1 VDLMNDRYVLDTNVA
16 LYLLS
21 GRLVNPLP
29 VGEFYLSI
37 ISEIEMLSF
46 SAIGQ
51 EEESRIREFLAQ
63 VTIVGLSEEVKQSTI
78 EIRRK
83 YRLKLPDAIVCATAL
98 VMDSSLLSN
107 DVQLG
112 RVTELTLSSVQIQA
126 KF

>member
-1 VDLMNDRYVLDTNVA
+1 MTDRYVLDTNVA

-29 VGEFYLSI
+29 VGEFYVSI

-51 EEESRIREFLAQ
+51 EEESKIREFLAQ
-63 VTIVGLSEEVKQSTI
+63 VTIVGLSEEVKQLTI

-83 YRLKLPDAIVCATAL
+83 YRLKLPDAIVCATAIIL
-98 VMDSSLLSN
+98 DSNLLSN

-112 RVTELTLSSVQIQA
+112 KVTELMLSSVQIQA
-126 KF
+126 KP

>member
-1 VDLMNDRYVLDTNVA
+1 MTDRYVLDTNVA

-51 EEESRIREFLAQ
+51 EEESRIRQFVSQ

-83 YRLKLPDAIVCATAL
+83 YRLKLPDAIVCATAIIL
-98 VMDSSLLSN
+98 DSDLLSN

-112 RVTELTLSSVQIQA
+112 KVRELRLSSVQIQP
-126 KF
+126 KP

>member
-1 VDLMNDRYVLDTNVA
+1 MNDRYVLDTNVA

-51 EEESRIREFLAQ
+51 EEESRIREFLTQ

-98 VMDSSLLSN
+98 VMDSNLLSN
-107 DVQLG
+107 YVQLG
-112 RVTELTLSSVQIQA
+112 KVTELTLSSVQIQA
-126 KF
+126 RF

>member
-1 VDLMNDRYVLDTNVA
+1 MTDRYVLDTNVA

-51 EEESRIREFLAQ
+51 EEESRIRQFLSQ

-83 YRLKLPDAIVCATAL
+83 YRLKLPDAIVCATVIIL
-98 VMDSSLLSN
+98 DSDLLSN

-112 RVTELTLSSVQIQA
+112 KVTELMLSSVQIQA
-126 KF
+126 KS

>member
-1 VDLMNDRYVLDTNVA
+1 MTDRYVLDTNVA

-29 VGEFYLSI
+29 VGEFYVSI

-51 EEESRIREFLAQ
+51 EEESRIRQFLSQ

-83 YRLKLPDAIVCATAL
+83 YRLKLPDAIVCATAIIL
-98 VMDSSLLSN
+98 DSDLLSN

-112 RVTELTLSSVQIQA
+112 KVTELRLSSVQIQP
-126 KF
+126 KP

>member
-1 VDLMNDRYVLDTNVA
+1 MNDRYVLDTNVA
-16 LYLLS
+16 LYRLS
-21 GRLVNPLP
+21 GRLVNSLP
-29 VGEFYLSI
+29 VRKFYLSV

-51 EEESRIREFLAQ
+51 EEESRICDFLSQ
-63 VTIVGLSEEVKQSTI
+63 VTIVGLDNKVKKLTI

-83 YRLKLPDAIVCATAL
+83 YRLKLPDAIVCATSIVL
-98 VMDSSLLSN
+98 DSILLSN

-112 RVTELTLSSVQIQA
+112 KMTELTLNSVQIQA

>member
-1 VDLMNDRYVLDTNVA
+1 MTDRYVLDTNVA

-51 EEESRIREFLAQ
+51 EEESKIREFLAQ
-63 VTIVGLSEEVKQSTI
+63 VTIVGLSEEVKQLTI

-83 YRLKLPDAIVCATAL
+83 YRLKLPDAIVCATAIIL
-98 VMDSSLLSN
+98 DSDLLSN

-112 RVTELTLSSVQIQA
+112 KVTELTLSSVQIQS
-126 KF
+126 KP

>member
-1 VDLMNDRYVLDTNVA
+1 MTDRYVLDTNVA

-21 GRLVNPLP
+21 GRLVSPLP

-46 SAIGQ
+46 SVIGQ

-83 YRLKLPDAIVCATAL
+83 YRLKLPDAIVYATAIIL
-98 VMDSSLLSN
+98 DSNLLSN

-112 RVTELTLSSVQIQA
+112 KVTELMLSSVQIQA
-126 KF
+126 KP

>member
-1 VDLMNDRYVLDTNVA
+1 MTDRYVLDTNVA

-29 VGEFYLSI
+29 VGEFYVSI

-51 EEESRIREFLAQ
+51 EEESKIRQFLAQ
-63 VTIVGLSEEVKQSTI
+63 VTIVGLSEEVKQFTI

-83 YRLKLPDAIVCATAL
+83 YRLKLPDAIVCATAIIL
-98 VMDSSLLSN
+98 DSNLLSN

-112 RVTELTLSSVQIQA
+112 KVTELMLSSVQIQA
-126 KF
+126 KS

>member
-1 VDLMNDRYVLDTNVA
+1 MNDRYVLDTNVA

-29 VGEFYLSI
+29 VGAFYLSI

-51 EEESRIREFLAQ
+51 DEESRIRQFLSQ
-63 VTIVGLSEEVKQSTI
+63 VTIVGLSEDVKKLTI

-98 VMDSSLLSN
+98 VTDSKLLSN

-112 RVTELTLSSVQIQA
+112 KVTEVTLISVQIQS
-126 KF
+126 KP

>member
-1 VDLMNDRYVLDTNVA
+1 MTDRYVLDTNVA

-51 EEESRIREFLAQ
+51 EEESKIREFLAQ
-63 VTIVGLSEEVKQSTI
+63 VTIVGLSEEVKQLTI

-83 YRLKLPDAIVCATAL
+83 YRLKLPDAIVCATAIIL
-98 VMDSSLLSN
+98 DSDLLSN

-112 RVTELTLSSVQIQA
+112 KVRELRLSSVQIQP
-126 KF
+126 KP

>member
-1 VDLMNDRYVLDTNVA
+1 MTDRYVLDTNVA

-29 VGEFYLSI
+29 VGEFYVAI

-51 EEESRIREFLAQ
+51 EEESKIREFLAQ
-63 VTIVGLSEEVKQSTI
+63 VTIVGLSEEVKQFTI

-83 YRLKLPDAIVCATAL
+83 YRLKLPDAIVCATAIIL
-98 VMDSSLLSN
+98 DSNLLSN

-112 RVTELTLSSVQIQA
+112 KVTELMLSSVQIQA
-126 KF
+126 KP